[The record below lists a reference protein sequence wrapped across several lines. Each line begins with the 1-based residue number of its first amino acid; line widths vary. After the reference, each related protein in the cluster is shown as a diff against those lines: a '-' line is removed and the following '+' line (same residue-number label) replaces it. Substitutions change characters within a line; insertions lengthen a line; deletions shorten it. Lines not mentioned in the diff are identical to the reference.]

1 MSHGE
6 TGGPGIELLAEAFA
20 AMLQRPSRLFLTAL
34 GVAVGIASLVATVG
48 LTATASAQIGSDFN
62 ALLATQVGVG
72 GANGNAVF
80 RPQAESV
87 VDALPGV
94 RASGVWYVVDENV
107 NIGKSG
113 IALVYKPVQ
122 SRLVAAGPGYLAA
135 DDLTVIGDPIGPAFQ
150 GSAAP
155 VADIGI
161 GLGRQIGINSHDL
174 PAVIYADGRVITVIG
189 LIGKAPSDPG
199 ALASIVV
206 PESAANSMWGKAGST
221 TQSMIIRTNPG
232 AAQVVAAE
240 VAAAIDPTN
249 PSALVASAPPDPGSF
264 RAQIQGSVSSLF
276 LGLAAVALAVG
287 GLGIANMTLVAV
299 LERTAEIG
307 LRRAIGAKRRHILL
321 QFVLESGL
329 TGLLGGITGS
339 CIGLMITVGVAYSR
353 TWTVTL
359 PSWLIPSAP
368 AIGLIVGV
376 LAGLYPALRAA
387 SVEPVEA
394 LRR

>member
-1 MSHGE
+1 M
-6 TGGPGIELLAEAFA
+6 AEAFA

-48 LTATASAQIGSDFN
+48 LTATASAQIGTDFN

-72 GANGNAVF
+72 GANGIAVF
-80 RPQAESV
+80 PPRSESV
-87 VDALPGV
+87 VNALPGV
-94 RASGVWYVVDENV
+94 RASGVWYVADENV

-113 IALVYKPVQ
+113 IAFLYKPVQ

-135 DDLTVIGDPIGPAFQ
+135 DDLTVIGGPIGPVFQ
-150 GSAAP
+150 SSGAP

-161 GLGRQIGINSHDL
+161 GLSRQLGLDSHDL
-174 PAVIYADGRVITVIG
+174 PTAIYADGRVITVIG
-189 LIGKAPSDPG
+189 LIDRAPSDPA

-206 PESAANSMWGKAGST
+206 PESAASRMWGESGANS
-221 TQSMIIRTNPG
+221 QSMIIRTNPG

-240 VAAAIDPTN
+240 VATAIDPTD
-249 PSALVASAPPDPGSF
+249 PTAFVASAPPNPSIF
-264 RAQIQGSVSSLF
+264 RAQIQGNVSSLF
-276 LGLAAVALAVG
+276 LGLAVVALAVG
-287 GLGIANMTLVAV
+287 GIGIANMTLVAV

-307 LRRAIGAKRRHILL
+307 LRRAIGAKRRHILM
-321 QFVLESGL
+321 QFVFESGL
-329 TGLLGGITGS
+329 TGFLGGITGAF
-339 CIGLMITVGVAYSR
+339 IGVMVTVGVAYSK

-359 PSWLIPSAP
+359 PSWLVPSAP
-368 AIGLIVGV
+368 IIGFLVGI
-376 LAGLYPALRAA
+376 LAGLYPAFRAA